1 MLSLEENIFFAVFRS
16 IFFKTF
22 IKTIRFRNLKTYP
35 PPANSTN
42 FKNPF
47 SFIINMK
54 KSLVIF
60 FLSLIFFIPF
70 ILSASVDSEI
80 QKLTYYAEEYETGNI
95 NYVQLRV
102 YLSSVKENLNEI
114 LGARGK
120 ENDGILKQEQIEN
133 VLGEPTDETKWVWVE
148 GEERETKLD
157 YYVPTWEKIIFD
169 GKKIQIKLEAFPS
182 IFNKRDFDEEDS
194 AEDFEKNLTE
204 EIEDGDLIY
213 RLHFNIRFKKPEE
226 QLNIKGKISEI
237 QSLAQDFNS
246 EPSQSNAETLAEK
259 SVNAEKTFENS
270 FRENPLQCSDLMIS
284 IFGSE
289 NKREDQQILLNE
301 INFFEGENFEAKIRL
316 EMCDECNYNWINLNM
331 WLEGRGNF
339 KNPEVEYQEISK
351 EIFQGKSDE
360 EFESEALNLISEIQ
374 KFLEHG
380 DYASAVRTSHKFN
393 ALNNAWNEKSN
404 DVWEEINKEFQLK
417 VDSMGEEERSHFD
430 QDFGW
435 IKQEQEKRQKV
446 KELQKQ
452 NYEKRKQFYLNLF
465 SEYDKKEYSFTQSEF
480 EKRLIEE
487 FKTGGEEICNNNLDD
502 NLNEQIDCAESQ
514 CSGKICGKGMK
525 QIQKENETN
534 NTEEI
539 EVDFYCIQ
547 NTCQAKEELIIE
559 RGPVCGNHIC
569 EESEADVSKECSLE
583 TPEICSPIQI
593 KGTCREDC
601 AFAACPEYPAIEC
614 DGKVIFSGE
623 DENGCPLKPTCVEE
637 VNFCNSNEECKQPLC
652 GISECVKDNSENAQ
666 GTCQVAKLTECKL
679 AECADGEK
687 EIKKC
692 ESGKEI
698 ISQICING
706 LWKKTEEKTEEC
718 IILSE
723 PEPPSNQIMP
733 LPKECLVRSD
743 CGGKNDV
750 CSNGECITLPEIIS
764 EPEKI
769 LEPEE
774 NNFAEEN
781 LEQTPQFN
789 ADEQNSILEKTQ
801 ESGKFIFGIFQGL
814 ISNIKIT
821 GKQIDEGGEV
831 IPTQEAIPTSNE
843 EDNNAPESEN
853 KENELA
859 PKESNNEIQREEN
872 FERQEDD
879 REEWKERE
887 DEEKE
892 MREAENRARCEKD
905 CVRPCIE
912 KCIRESCGEEF
923 SCNIDEEKVKCES
936 DCSPESSC
944 VEKCATGEENWWKEF
959 ENKDEHKEEKGVFAV
974 GGGCRNEQQKTE
986 GHIWFNGWGEPF
998 EKIEPLKQKYYQG
1011 FNSEWCKDDLENL
1024 KKQRQ
1029 EFEKGFNQE
1038 FAKWFFEDYL
1048 ANSAEEWEQ
1057 ATSGIYEIYWTD
1069 VDNIMQTAQRMDC
1082 LNLQE
1087 FSDYNLINV
1096 KYESEYGS
1104 IEFWEELKTAKMPEM
1119 DKEINVITPYMKIWV
1134 FPSKEFMKYEMKK
1147 AMENGEFPGED
1158 KTERKNEE
1166 GPTEKE
1172 REMIK
1177 QNKKFIEEIKKVSDK
1192 YGGNL
1197 NALIQIKDYET
1208 NEIVF
1213 NIYAQVNEEDI
1224 IKMKPMLPE
1233 QVSEEDARIEID
1245 FEKIYSLVSVQE
1257 KEVRGEEIQSPPWDK
1272 KQRKGFKDMQNGAK
1286 MYFKIIGIINSAQIY
1301 PEEAKKDVKSL
1312 FNLFIKM
1319 AMQGDK
1325 EGGDNSEF
1333 NKEFEENEKELE
1345 EINFQE

>member
-1 MLSLEENIFFAVFRS
+1 MKRS
-16 IFFKTF
+16 W
-22 IKTIRFRNLKTYP
+22 
-35 PPANSTN
+35 
-42 FKNPF
+42 
-47 SFIINMK
+47 
-54 KSLVIF
+54 VIF
-60 FLSLIFFIPF
+60 FLVVF
-70 ILSASVDSEI
+70 LSVQIVSANSVDSEI

-102 YLSSVKENLNEI
+102 YLSSVKGNLNEI
-114 LGARGK
+114 LGAKGE

-133 VLGEPTDETKWVWVE
+133 VLGEPSHETKWVWVE

-157 YYVPTWEKIIFD
+157 YSVPNWEKIIFD

-182 IFNKRDFDEEDS
+182 IFSKRNFGEDNL
-194 AEDFEKNLTE
+194 AEDFDKNLTD
-204 EIEDGDLIY
+204 EIKEGDLIY
-213 RLHFNIRFKKPEE
+213 RLHFNVRFKKPQE
-226 QLNIKGKISEI
+226 QLNIESKITEI
-237 QSLAQDFNS
+237 QSLAQTFNS
-246 EPSQSNAETLAEK
+246 DPSQSNAETLAEK
-259 SVNAEKTFENS
+259 SVNAEKTFENQ
-270 FRENPLQCSDLMIS
+270 FRENSLQCPDLMMS

-289 NKREDQQILLNE
+289 NKREDQKILLNE
-301 INFFEGENFEAKIRL
+301 INFFEGENFEAKMRL
-316 EMCDECNYNWINLNM
+316 EMCDECNWNWINLNM
-331 WLEGRGNF
+331 WFEGRGDF
-339 KNPEVEYQEISK
+339 KNLEIEYQETSK
-351 EIFQGKSDE
+351 EIFRGKSDE

-374 KFLEHG
+374 KFLEQG
-380 DYASAVRTSHKFN
+380 DYASAIRTSHKFN

-417 VDSMGEEERSHFD
+417 VDSMGEEERSQFD
-430 QDFGW
+430 QSFGW

-465 SEYDKKEYSFTQSEF
+465 SAYDKKENYFTQSEF

-525 QIQKENETN
+525 QIQKVNETN
-534 NTEEI
+534 STEEI
-539 EVDFYCIQ
+539 EVEFYCIQ

-559 RGPVCGNHIC
+559 HGPVCGNHIC
-569 EESEADVSKECSLE
+569 EDGEADISKECPLE
-583 TPEICSPIQI
+583 TSETCSPIQI
-593 KGTCREDC
+593 KGACQEDC
-601 AFAACPEYPAIEC
+601 SFAACPEYPVIEC
-614 DGKVIFSGE
+614 AGKVIFSGE
-623 DENGCPLKPTCVEE
+623 DEIGCPLEPTCVEE
-637 VNFCNSNEECKQPLC
+637 KNFCNSNEECKQPLC

-666 GTCQVAKLTECKL
+666 GTCQVAKLTECKS
-679 AECADGEK
+679 AECIDGEK

-698 ISQICING
+698 TSQICING
-706 LWKKTEEKTEEC
+706 LWKKTEAEPEEC

-723 PEPPSNQIMP
+723 SEPPSNQIMP
-733 LPKECLVRSD
+733 LPKECLVRND

-750 CSNGECITLPEIIS
+750 CSNGECVTLPETIS
-764 EPEKI
+764 EQEKIPEPI

-774 NNFAEEN
+774 NNFAEEEQKTGNFLTSSPSGKSQTEEN
-781 LEQTPQFN
+781 LEQTQQFN
-789 ADEQNSILEKTQ
+789 AEEQNPILEEFP
-801 ESGKFIFGIFQGL
+801 ESGNFIFGIFQTL
-814 ISNIKIT
+814 ISNIKIV
-821 GKQIDEGGEV
+821 GKQIDEGTA
-831 IPTQEAIPTSNE
+831 IPAQEAIQSPE
-843 EDNNAPESEN
+843 ENNAPLESE
-853 KENELA
+853 KREDELISA
-859 PKESNNEIQREEN
+859 HETESNEISREEN
-872 FERQEDD
+872 FNQEENN
-879 REEWKERE
+879 REERIEKE
-887 DEEKE
+887 DEERE
-892 MREAENRARCEKD
+892 MREAENKARCEKD
-905 CVRPCIE
+905 CARPCIE

-923 SCNIDEEKVKCES
+923 NCNVDEEKAKCES
-936 DCSPESSC
+936 SCSPDSSC
-944 VEKCATGEENWWKEF
+944 VEKCATNEENWWKEF
-959 ENKDEHKEEKGVFAV
+959 ENKDDHKEEKGVFVV

-986 GHIWFNGWGEPF
+986 GHLWFNGWGEPF

-1011 FNSEWCKDDLENL
+1011 FNSDWCKEDLENL

-1038 FAKWFFEDYL
+1038 FAGWFFEDYL
-1048 ANSAEEWEQ
+1048 ANSAEKWGQ
-1057 ATSGIYEIYWTD
+1057 AVSGIYEIYWTD
-1069 VDNIMQTAQRMDC
+1069 VDNIMQTTQRMDC

-1104 IEFWEELKTAKMPEM
+1104 IEFWEELKTAKMPGM

-1166 GPTEKE
+1166 GPTEEE
-1172 REMIK
+1172 RDMIK

-1192 YGGNL
+1192 YDGNL

-1208 NEIVF
+1208 NEVVF
-1213 NIYAQVNEEDI
+1213 NLYAQVNEEDI

-1233 QVSEEDARIEID
+1233 QVPEEDARIEID

-1257 KEVRGEEIQSPPWDK
+1257 KEMRGEEIQSPPWEK
-1272 KQRKGFKDMQNGAK
+1272 RQRGGFKEIKNDAK
-1286 MYFKIIGIINSAQIY
+1286 MFFKIIGIMNSAKVY
-1301 PEEAKKDVKSL
+1301 PEEAEKDVKSL

-1319 AMQGDK
+1319 AMQGDR
-1325 EGGDNSEF
+1325 ESQN
-1333 NKEFEENEKELE
+1333 NKNFESEFEENEKELE
-1345 EINFQE
+1345 DNENLFDESEKFKEDLK

>member
-1 MLSLEENIFFAVFRS
+1 MY
-16 IFFKTF
+16 K
-22 IKTIRFRNLKTYP
+22 
-35 PPANSTN
+35 
-42 FKNPF
+42 
-47 SFIINMK
+47 MK

-60 FLSLIFFIPF
+60 FFVILLFPF

-80 QKLTYYAEEYETGNI
+80 QKLTHYAEEYETGNI

-114 LGARGK
+114 LGARGR

-133 VLGEPTDETKWVWVE
+133 VLGEPSRETKWVWVE

-157 YYVPTWEKIIFD
+157 YSIPTWEKIIFD

-182 IFNKRDFDEEDS
+182 IFNKRNFGEDNS

-204 EIEDGDLIY
+204 EIKDGDLIY
-213 RLHFNIRFKKPEE
+213 RLHFNIRFKKPQE
-226 QLNIKGKISEI
+226 QLNIEGKITEI
-237 QSLAQDFNS
+237 QSLAQTFNS

-270 FRENPLQCSDLMIS
+270 FRENPLQCSDLMNS

-289 NKREDQQILLNE
+289 NKRDDQQILLNE
-301 INFFEGENFEAKIRL
+301 INFFEGENFEAKMRL
-316 EMCDECNYNWINLNM
+316 EMCDECNWNWINLNM
-331 WLEGRGNF
+331 QLEGRGRF
-339 KNPEVEYQEISK
+339 KNPEIEYQEISK
-351 EIFQGKSDE
+351 EIFKGKSDE
-360 EFESEALNLISEIQ
+360 EFKSEAINLISEIQ
-374 KFLEHG
+374 KFLETG
-380 DYASAVRTSHKFN
+380 DYASAVRTSHKFQ

-404 DVWEEINKEFQLK
+404 NLWEEVNKEFQLK
-417 VDSMGEEERSHFD
+417 VDSMSEEERSQFD
-430 QDFGW
+430 QNFGW

-465 SEYDKKEYSFTQSEF
+465 SAYEKKEYSFTQNEF
-480 EKRLIEE
+480 EKRLVEE

-525 QIQKENETN
+525 QIQKGNETN
-534 NTEEI
+534 VTEEI
-539 EVDFYCIQ
+539 EVEFYCIQ

-559 RGPVCGNHIC
+559 QEPVCGNHIC
-569 EESEADVSKECSLE
+569 EEGEADISKECSLE

-593 KGTCREDC
+593 KGACQEDC
-601 AFAACPEYPAIEC
+601 AFASCPEYPAIEC
-614 DGKVIFSGE
+614 DGKIIFSGE
-623 DENGCPLKPTCVEE
+623 DENGCPLEPTCVEE
-637 VNFCNSNEECKQPLC
+637 KNFCNSNEECKQPLC
-652 GISECVKDNSENAQ
+652 GISECVKDNSENVQ
-666 GTCQVAKLTECKL
+666 GTCQVAKLTECKS

-698 ISQICING
+698 TSKICIDG
-706 LWKKTEEKTEEC
+706 IWKKTEEETEEC

-723 PEPPSNQIMP
+723 PEPPLNQIMP
-733 LPKECLVRSD
+733 LPKECIVRSE

-750 CSNGECITLPEIIS
+750 CSNGECVTLPETIS

-769 LEPEE
+769 PEPILEPEE
-774 NNFAEEN
+774 NLMPIESQEIQKIN
-781 LEQTPQFN
+781 
-789 ADEQNSILEKTQ
+789 LEKTP
-801 ESGKFIFGIFQGL
+801 ETGKFIFGIFQTL

-821 GKQIDEGGEV
+821 GKQIDEGGA
-831 IPTQEAIPTSNE
+831 IPTQEATPSPE
-843 EDNNAPESEN
+843 ENNAPLESEK
-853 KENELA
+853 KEDELINS
-859 PKESNNEIQREEN
+859 PEIENNEIPKEEK
-872 FERQEDD
+872 FEQEKDN
-879 REEWKERE
+879 REEWEER
-887 DEEKE
+887 DDKEKE
-892 MREAENRARCEKD
+892 IRDAENKARCEKD
-905 CVRPCIE
+905 CERPCIE

-923 SCNIDEEKVKCES
+923 NCNVDEEKAKCES
-936 DCSPESSC
+936 SCSPESSC
-944 VEKCATGEENWWKEF
+944 VEKCVTGEENWWKEF
-959 ENKDEHKEEKGVFAV
+959 ENKDEHKEEKGVFSV

-1011 FNSEWCKDDLENL
+1011 FNSEWCKEDLENL

-1048 ANSAEEWEQ
+1048 ANSAEKWEQ

-1134 FPSKEFMKYEMKK
+1134 FPSKEFIKYEMKK

-1158 KTERKNEE
+1158 KTERKNED
-1166 GPTEKE
+1166 GPTEEE

-1233 QVSEEDARIEID
+1233 KVPEEDARIEID

-1257 KEVRGEEIQSPPWDK
+1257 KEMRGEEIQSPPWEK
-1272 KQRKGFKDMQNGAK
+1272 RQRGGFKEMRNGAK
-1286 MYFKIIGIINSAQIY
+1286 MFFKIMGIMNSAKVY
-1301 PEEAKKDVKSL
+1301 PEEAEKDVKSL

-1319 AMQGDK
+1319 AMQGDN
-1325 EGGDNSEF
+1325 GNQN
-1333 NKEFEENEKELE
+1333 NKNFENEFEGDEKELE
-1345 EINFQE
+1345 NN